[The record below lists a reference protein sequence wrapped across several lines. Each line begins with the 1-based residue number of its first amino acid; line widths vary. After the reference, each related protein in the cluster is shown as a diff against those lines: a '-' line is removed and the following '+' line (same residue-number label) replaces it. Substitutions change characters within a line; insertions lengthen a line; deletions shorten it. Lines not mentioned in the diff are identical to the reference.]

1 MKFCLRCSGRSR
13 CFFSFRLLA
22 LSLPLEFK
30 NARCN
35 AEINILIN
43 FFSNLFQLFFLH
55 LIAIYF
61 FWAMLQ
67 KINKEKFAF
76 SWLSKKGLVSIGAFH
91 KHNKE
96 TKRHLTPVNKQ
107 SRLLKYILHC
117 LHENDSSSQ
126 VLVVVLQCV
135 LQCTYFIW
143 ASNVSLD
150 FFFLINQ
157 FLKQWFTLFRCSI
170 VKFDDCYKKYSK
182 TSLSMLHTFQLQEHM
197 YSSVNREKNV
207 FFKNNFLLS

>member
-1 MKFCLRCSGRSR
+1 MFLFIPFARSFIAPRIQKCSLQCRTKHID
-13 CFFSFRLLA
+13 RLL
-22 LSLPLEFK
+22 FK
-30 NARCN
+30 F
-35 AEINILIN
+35 ILT
-43 FFSNLFQLFFLH
+43 FFLH

-61 FWAMLQ
+61 FLAMLQ

-76 SWLSKKGLVSIGAFH
+76 PWLSKKGLLSIGAFH

-182 TSLSMLHTFQLQEHM
+182 TSLSMLHTFPLQEHM
-197 YSSVNREKNV
+197 YSFGK
-207 FFKNNFLLS
+207 